1 MLAYRLRPV
10 LLLEK
15 RLSGWVTPF
24 GLRDLRSR
32 RFWGFDMKNIAYLMI
47 AAGFLG
53 AAYAT
58 SLHAQQVDWTLFVI
72 SALISTAGVII
83 AKRMDSADAR
93 SESVLN
99 TNRAELNES
108 IANIVTGL
116 DDTAYE
122 SGEQLRDWID
132 EQLRPDLRR
141 FADARES
148 MVHLY
153 GLQTYADIMSNFAT
167 GERYIN
173 RVWSASADGYDSE
186 AATYLEKAAG
196 QFAEAQTQ
204 LSSVA

>member
-1 MLAYRLRPV
+1 
-10 LLLEK
+10 
-15 RLSGWVTPF
+15 
-24 GLRDLRSR
+24 
-32 RFWGFDMKNIAYLMI
+32 MKNIAYFMI

-58 SLHAQQVDWTLFVI
+58 SLHARQVDWTLFVI
-72 SALISTAGVII
+72 SALISAAGVII